1 MPGDP
6 IGAML
11 SDRSGDAALEQRLR
25 AEYGLDAPVLE
36 QFATYVRGVIRGE
49 FGLSYR
55 FVGVPVVE
63 VLGDSLKSSVLH
75 VPAGGEFNGHPS
87 AAPIL

>member
-1 MPGDP
+1 
-6 IGAML
+6 
-11 SDRSGDAALEQRLR
+11 
-25 AEYGLDAPVLE
+25 
-36 QFATYVRGVIRGE
+36 
-49 FGLSYR
+49 
-55 FVGVPVVE
+55 